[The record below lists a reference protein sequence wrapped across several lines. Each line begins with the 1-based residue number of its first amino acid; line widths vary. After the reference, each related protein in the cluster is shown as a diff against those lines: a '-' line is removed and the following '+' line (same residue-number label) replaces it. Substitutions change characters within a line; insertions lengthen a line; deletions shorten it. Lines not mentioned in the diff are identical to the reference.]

1 MSLSLESLLTLAS
14 AVVTLETALISSLS
28 ASLSPS
34 LILPPARDSSSSIS
48 IVTATLWFW
57 LWIFF
62 KVMNYVVVIVPT
74 IILNL
79 LSINYQVTLSLS
91 LILVTLS
98 IMLGI
103 SFIIVRYRYLTG
115 YSKDTQPGIKS
126 KKHKDID
133 IVNDMTN
140 KKHRGENK
148 STSNYLDE
156 FLSAIKVFGY
166 LERPVFHELT
176 KNMTTQKL
184 SCDEILYLDE
194 KLGFSIVVDGTLQ
207 VYTKINDSF
216 ANSLENSP
224 RDLESDDEIDYEK
237 GDILRIG
244 DQRYQLLNEVKSGS
258 PLSSLINTLDLF
270 KPLYSKVQHSNTN
283 LSSIAG
289 STGVSVENFQNYDL
303 TQKLNG
309 QNNTKASFH
318 INPLQNN
325 SPNDS
330 GISPLDYPR
339 PSYPKNQ
346 SPLPEQYLESLPN
359 SPIPSST
366 PTPMDTNVLQPEPRR
381 PDQSPTSHTIRG
393 SPSGI
398 PPSPPHESQ
407 WKSSS
412 YCYPDI
418 IARPKPLSKSDDKK
432 KSHANTSATI
442 AIIPYLA
449 FQRVQSKYPKATSH
463 IVTMVLTRL
472 YKVTMNTIHN
482 YLGLTSQILDS
493 EIKLNNSEE
502 DTKLPSYLHEG
513 VIERFYGKPDD
524 KSKDSQSNNTKS
536 NENGDKIEKRPPFLT
551 KGTVN
556 NSSRHS
562 AKKSSSRYVV
572 LDSRSK
578 SSHPGDLL
586 SSVPLS
592 RRSDYYQSHATAVH
606 PDPSEESNDKL
617 NSQSSSNT
625 STRPHPSHSSKP
637 SSTTVKLH
645 IPTPLKRDHGK
656 VEDIRELEFSGDRE
670 ETEETSLRI
679 AIVEN
684 VFKLI
689 GIDENNVLINNEPLN
704 GSMSSSVNS
713 SVVGLSSLMNG
724 NSVSQVNLLN
734 GNLNNRLEHSIYD
747 TVLGRNR
754 LDSLHSLNSR
764 SDSPI
769 PTKVY
774 NTISQSQLKNQN
786 VGDSSIINNLVN
798 GQGLKNKAGSHSSDL
813 NFNDIKN
820 EFGKYLEVKYIQP
833 NKTIVEQG
841 SFNSGLY
848 YVIDGSLD
856 VYYKSNSTDTEAP
869 SSFKKL
875 YSVQPGGLAG
885 YISSIVGF
893 RSLVSIR
900 TLKDKGCIVAHISKS
915 DFSKLSDKYYFLQ
928 LPVASK
934 LKSLLSKEILI
945 IDYALEWCH
954 IPAGDVLCSQGDV
967 ANGFHIVLSGRFR
980 VIKNNNPRKS
990 EVHLNGS
997 TADIHNYNDNLIDET
1012 TNNRH
1017 NSNHNQL
1024 SSEDYEVLGEYGH
1037 GESIGEVEVLTAS
1050 RRTNSLIAV
1059 RDSETARI
1067 PRTLFEML
1075 SLKNPSIMVKVSR
1088 IVASRMVQQSGNK
1101 HPHNQ
1106 YMNTSVAPIP
1116 TSTTPYISNDYKTIT
1131 ILPSVSGLP
1140 VREFADKL
1148 VSALKSIGRNVIAL
1162 DQASTLTHLGRHAFD
1177 ERLAQLKLSGY
1188 FAYLEEEYETIVYV
1202 CDTPIKSN
1210 WTSTCISQGDCIL
1223 LLADAED
1230 DDVAINAGDYERL
1243 LIKLKTTARTDLC
1256 LIHPDKYVV
1265 PGSTSIWLK
1274 NRIWVQG
1281 HHHIQMELN
1290 RDKNRQQNKKK
1301 PNIISDLAAKISSK
1315 TNPNIKIKFEN
1326 VKSKA
1331 MSSLVK
1337 LNSRLNRT
1345 ENMAYKS
1352 VQSHKNDFLRLA
1364 RILSNEAVGLVL
1376 GGGGSRGISHVGV
1389 VMALEKHGIPI
1400 DLIGGTSIG
1409 SFVGGLYAMDYNI
1422 VSIYG
1427 RAKKFAKRVSSLWR
1441 SIFDLTYP
1449 VTSYITGYE
1458 FNRGIWKL
1466 FGFAEIEDF
1475 WIKYFCN
1482 STNITNST
1490 MDIHE
1495 SGYAWRFIRA
1505 SMSLAGLLPPIA
1517 FNGCMLLDGG
1527 YLDNLPV
1534 MEMKKKGAKY
1544 IIAVDVGSADDRT
1557 PMNYGD
1563 TLSGFWVLFN
1573 RWNPFSKHPNV
1584 PNMMDIQL
1592 RLAYVASVNALEMA
1606 KKTPGVIYLRPPID
1620 DYATLD
1626 FAKFDEIHH
1635 VGLAYADSLL
1645 SNWEQN
1651 GRLPQIAGMI
1661 DKSKIRSGDVP
1672 RSLYRRNSI

>member
-1 MSLSLESLLTLAS
+1 
-14 AVVTLETALISSLS
+14 
-28 ASLSPS
+28 
-34 LILPPARDSSSSIS
+34 
-48 IVTATLWFW
+48 
-57 LWIFF
+57 
-62 KVMNYVVVIVPT
+62 
-74 IILNL
+74 
-79 LSINYQVTLSLS
+79 
-91 LILVTLS
+91 
-98 IMLGI
+98 
-103 SFIIVRYRYLTG
+103 
-115 YSKDTQPGIKS
+115 
-126 KKHKDID
+126 
-133 IVNDMTN
+133 
-140 KKHRGENK
+140 
-148 STSNYLDE
+148 
-156 FLSAIKVFGY
+156 
-166 LERPVFHELT
+166 
-176 KNMTTQKL
+176 
-184 SCDEILYLDE
+184 
-194 KLGFSIVVDGTLQ
+194 
-207 VYTKINDSF
+207 
-216 ANSLENSP
+216 
-224 RDLESDDEIDYEK
+224 
-237 GDILRIG
+237 
-244 DQRYQLLNEVKSGS
+244 
-258 PLSSLINTLDLF
+258 
-270 KPLYSKVQHSNTN
+270 
-283 LSSIAG
+283 
-289 STGVSVENFQNYDL
+289 
-303 TQKLNG
+303 
-309 QNNTKASFH
+309 
-318 INPLQNN
+318 
-325 SPNDS
+325 
-330 GISPLDYPR
+330 
-339 PSYPKNQ
+339 
-346 SPLPEQYLESLPN
+346 
-359 SPIPSST
+359 
-366 PTPMDTNVLQPEPRR
+366 
-381 PDQSPTSHTIRG
+381 
-393 SPSGI
+393 
-398 PPSPPHESQ
+398 
-407 WKSSS
+407 
-412 YCYPDI
+412 
-418 IARPKPLSKSDDKK
+418 
-432 KSHANTSATI
+432 
-442 AIIPYLA
+442 
-449 FQRVQSKYPKATSH
+449 
-463 IVTMVLTRL
+463 MVLTRL

-551 KGTVN
+551 KGT
-556 NSSRHS
+556 
-562 AKKSSSRYVV
+562 
-572 LDSRSK
+572 
-578 SSHPGDLL
+578 
-586 SSVPLS
+586 
-592 RRSDYYQSHATAVH
+592 SHATAVH

-798 GQGLKNKAGSHSSDL
+798 GQGFKNKAGSHSSDL

-856 VYYKSNSTDTEAP
+856 VYYKSNSTDTEGP

-967 ANGFHIVLSGRFR
+967 ANGFHIVL
-980 VIKNNNPRKS
+980 
-990 EVHLNGS
+990 
-997 TADIHNYNDNLIDET
+997 
-1012 TNNRH
+1012 
-1017 NSNHNQL
+1017 
-1024 SSEDYEVLGEYGH
+1024 SEDYEVLGEYGH

-1188 FAYLEEEYETIVYV
+1188 FAYLEEEYETIVY
-1202 CDTPIKSN
+1202 PMRKMMM
-1210 WTSTCISQGDCIL
+1210 SQSML
-1223 LLADAED
+1223 
-1230 DDVAINAGDYERL
+1230 VTMKDY
-1243 LIKLKTTARTDLC
+1243 
-1256 LIHPDKYVV
+1256 
-1265 PGSTSIWLK
+1265 S
-1274 NRIWVQG
+1274 
-1281 HHHIQMELN
+1281 
-1290 RDKNRQQNKKK
+1290 
-1301 PNIISDLAAKISSK
+1301 
-1315 TNPNIKIKFEN
+1315 
-1326 VKSKA
+1326 
-1331 MSSLVK
+1331 
-1337 LNSRLNRT
+1337 
-1345 ENMAYKS
+1345 
-1352 VQSHKNDFLRLA
+1352 
-1364 RILSNEAVGLVL
+1364 
-1376 GGGGSRGISHVGV
+1376 
-1389 VMALEKHGIPI
+1389 
-1400 DLIGGTSIG
+1400 
-1409 SFVGGLYAMDYNI
+1409 
-1422 VSIYG
+1422 
-1427 RAKKFAKRVSSLWR
+1427 
-1441 SIFDLTYP
+1441 
-1449 VTSYITGYE
+1449 
-1458 FNRGIWKL
+1458 
-1466 FGFAEIEDF
+1466 
-1475 WIKYFCN
+1475 
-1482 STNITNST
+1482 
-1490 MDIHE
+1490 
-1495 SGYAWRFIRA
+1495 
-1505 SMSLAGLLPPIA
+1505 
-1517 FNGCMLLDGG
+1517 
-1527 YLDNLPV
+1527 
-1534 MEMKKKGAKY
+1534 
-1544 IIAVDVGSADDRT
+1544 
-1557 PMNYGD
+1557 
-1563 TLSGFWVLFN
+1563 
-1573 RWNPFSKHPNV
+1573 
-1584 PNMMDIQL
+1584 
-1592 RLAYVASVNALEMA
+1592 
-1606 KKTPGVIYLRPPID
+1606 
-1620 DYATLD
+1620 
-1626 FAKFDEIHH
+1626 
-1635 VGLAYADSLL
+1635 
-1645 SNWEQN
+1645 
-1651 GRLPQIAGMI
+1651 
-1661 DKSKIRSGDVP
+1661 
-1672 RSLYRRNSI
+1672 